1 MTPKRYFII
10 IGCLFCGILASL
22 LTKLGNPPNM
32 GLCIACFDRDIVGS
46 IGLHN
51 AKAVQYL
58 RPEIMGIVLG
68 SFFTSIILGE
78 FKPRGGSS
86 SITRFFLGFFLV
98 IGALVFL
105 GCPTRD
111 IIRIAG
117 GDLNA
122 VIGLFGLIGGI
133 LIGLAF
139 IKKGFNLGRSKA
151 INHFN
156 GFLIPICMF
165 LLLIMAIFKPSFLN
179 FSINGPGSMYAPIFY
194 SMIAGLIIG
203 YIGQKSRLCFAGA
216 WRDIFL
222 VKDFYLFSGVF
233 SFFIGVLLT
242 NIFLG
247 FFKTG
252 IYHIGFINQPIAHS
266 DHIWNFL
273 SLSLVGLCATLLG
286 GCPFR
291 QTILSGEGDTDAA
304 ITILGM
310 FLGTAISHNF
320 LLASSG
326 NGVSVFG
333 PTAVIIGILFC
344 IIIGFLFLEK

>member
-1 MTPKRYFII
+1 
-10 IGCLFCGILASL
+10 
-22 LTKLGNPPNM
+22 M

-122 VIGLFGLIGGI
+122 VVALFGLISGI

-139 IKKGFNLGRSKA
+139 IKRGFNLGRSKA

-156 GFLIPICMF
+156 GFLMPICML

-179 FSINGPGSMYAPIFY
+179 FSIKGPGSMYAPIFY

-233 SFFIGVLLT
+233 SFFIGV
-242 NIFLG
+242 
-247 FFKTG
+247 
-252 IYHIGFINQPIAHS
+252 
-266 DHIWNFL
+266 IWNFL

-304 ITILGM
+304 ITLLGM

-326 NGVSVFG
+326 NGVSLFG
-333 PTAVIIGILFC
+333 PTAVIIGMLFC